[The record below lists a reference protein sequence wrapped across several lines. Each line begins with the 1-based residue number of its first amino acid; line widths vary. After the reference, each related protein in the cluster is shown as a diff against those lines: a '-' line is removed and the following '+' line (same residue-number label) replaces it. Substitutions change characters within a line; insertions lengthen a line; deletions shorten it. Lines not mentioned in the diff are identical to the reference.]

1 MVMIDEGAGPF
12 CLQGTGTGQRAV
24 TDRVRRIYRQIQA
37 VVISPQSFF
46 VRNQTVERPV
56 DIVAE
61 SCEKDL
67 QRGIWIMKKISSYIW
82 DYKFSY
88 LGAIASLLIAVTLD
102 MMGPRL
108 MALVVDDVI
117 VGGNI
122 TELKYLLLGFL
133 GVGIGRCVFQ
143 YVKEYTFDK
152 NGIRISADMRR
163 DLFRHVQGLSA
174 DFFDRTNTGELMA
187 RVKED
192 IDRIWDAIGYV
203 GMLLIE
209 VIYHTSIILI
219 SMYLLNWKL
228 ALLPTAAMLMCGTIA
243 LLMERKLGKVYE
255 EISEENAKL
264 NTVAEE
270 NLAGVR
276 TVKAFAR
283 EKHEIGKFLS
293 HNKRYYELNM
303 QQSRV
308 FVRYYPFFSVVSKVL
323 PILTIL
329 VGGGF
334 VIKGQMTLGQ
344 MTAFVEYST
353 NIVWPM
359 EMLGWL
365 TNSFSAAV
373 ASNKKV
379 RKIYEEKPTI
389 TENAEPV
396 RIEQVA
402 GKVCFDHVSF
412 HKADMYEILHDI
424 SFTVEAG
431 RTLGIMGA
439 TGAGKTSIVQLLQRM
454 YDATEG
460 AIYLDDV
467 NIKELSLEQ
476 LRTSVNFVMQDVF
489 LFSDTIND
497 NIKLGKKERLDFKTV
512 RRASVQAQAS
522 DFIERMEETY
532 DTVIGE
538 RGVGLSGGQKQRI
551 SIARALAKRD
561 PILVL
566 DDSTSALDMETE
578 QMIQQTLRELEGT
591 TKIIIAHRISAVR
604 HADEII
610 VLENGSI
617 AERGTHEELLAKR
630 GLYFETYESQYGD
643 MDTAAILQQT
653 INLLPETGNS
663 KETVTEAE
671 KQKGGETY
679 GSQLI

>member
-1 MVMIDEGAGPF
+1 
-12 CLQGTGTGQRAV
+12 
-24 TDRVRRIYRQIQA
+24 
-37 VVISPQSFF
+37 
-46 VRNQTVERPV
+46 
-56 DIVAE
+56 
-61 SCEKDL
+61 
-67 QRGIWIMKKISSYIW
+67 MKKISSYIW

-122 TELKYLLLGFL
+122 AELKYLLLGFL

-143 YVKEYTFDK
+143 YAKEYTFDK

-228 ALLPTAAMLMCGTIA
+228 ALLPMAAMLMCGTIA
-243 LLMERKLGKVYE
+243 LLMERKLGQVYE

-303 QQSRV
+303 QQSKV

-329 VGGGF
+329 IGGGF
-334 VIKGQMTLGQ
+334 VIRGQMTLGQ

-389 TENAEPV
+389 TETAEPV

-402 GKVCFDHVSF
+402 GKVRFDHVSF
-412 HKADMYEILHDI
+412 HKADQYEILHDI

-431 RTLGIMGA
+431 KTLGIMGA

-454 YDATEG
+454 YDATQG

-467 NIKELSLEQ
+467 NIKELSLAQ
-476 LRTSVNFVMQDVF
+476 LRTSISFVMQDVF

-497 NIKLGKKERLDFKTV
+497 NIKLGKKDFLDFRTV
-512 RRASVQAQAS
+512 RRASAQAQAS
-522 DFIERMEETY
+522 DFIERMEDTY

-561 PILVL
+561 PILVM

-578 QMIQQTLRELEGT
+578 QMIQQTLRELENT

-610 VLENGSI
+610 VLENGAI

-630 GLYFETYESQYGD
+630 GLYYETYESQYGEI
-643 MDTAAILQQT
+643 DTAAELRQHR
-653 INLLPETGNS
+653 ES
-663 KETVTEAE
+663 KR
-671 KQKGGETY
+671 KGGETD
-679 GSQLI
+679 GSQLV

>member
-1 MVMIDEGAGPF
+1 
-12 CLQGTGTGQRAV
+12 
-24 TDRVRRIYRQIQA
+24 
-37 VVISPQSFF
+37 
-46 VRNQTVERPV
+46 
-56 DIVAE
+56 
-61 SCEKDL
+61 
-67 QRGIWIMKKISSYIW
+67 MKKISSYIW

-122 TELKYLLLGFL
+122 AELKYLLLGFL

-243 LLMERKLGKVYE
+243 LLMERKLGQVYE
-255 EISEENAKL
+255 EISEENARL

-389 TENAEPV
+389 VENAEPV

-476 LRTSVNFVMQDVF
+476 LRTSVSYVMQDVF

-643 MDTAAILQQT
+643 MDTAAALQQS
-653 INLLPETGNS
+653 INLLPETGNR

-671 KQKGGETY
+671 Q
-679 GSQLI
+679 

>member
-1 MVMIDEGAGPF
+1 
-12 CLQGTGTGQRAV
+12 
-24 TDRVRRIYRQIQA
+24 
-37 VVISPQSFF
+37 
-46 VRNQTVERPV
+46 
-56 DIVAE
+56 
-61 SCEKDL
+61 
-67 QRGIWIMKKISSYIW
+67 MKKISSYIW

-122 TELKYLLLGFL
+122 AELKYLLLGFL

-243 LLMERKLGKVYE
+243 LLMERKMGQVYE
-255 EISEENAKL
+255 EISEENARL

-476 LRTSVNFVMQDVF
+476 LRTSVSYVMQDVF

-497 NIKLGKKERLDFKTV
+497 NIKLGKKERLDFQTV

-532 DTVIGE
+532 ETVIGE

-643 MDTAAILQQT
+643 MDTAAALQQP

-671 KQKGGETY
+671 KQKGGATN